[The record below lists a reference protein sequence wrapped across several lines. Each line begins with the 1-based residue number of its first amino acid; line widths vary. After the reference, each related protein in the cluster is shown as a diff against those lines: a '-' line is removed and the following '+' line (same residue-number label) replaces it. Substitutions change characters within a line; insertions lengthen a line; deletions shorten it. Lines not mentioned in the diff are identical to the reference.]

1 VKHLRWQL
9 VVACLCIPAAGCAQ
23 YPHTAPLPVSTPAG
37 SGAREGYK
45 FENFR
50 ASGANTD
57 SVFLILTFS
66 GGGTR
71 AAALAYGVLLE
82 LEKTSIDTGS
92 SRRSLLDEVD
102 VISTISGGSFA
113 GAYYALYGKD
123 SLAEFEDRFLTWNAE
138 SYLKRQLLTPA
149 ILRLASPRYSR
160 SDLAAET
167 WDARLF
173 HNATFDVLAHR
184 GTRPYLIVNATD
196 MVLGAPFSFTQEQFD
211 PLCDDLSKF
220 PISRA
225 VASSSAFPGLLTP
238 ITIESHAE
246 RCRYQTPAW
255 VSSGLADAHSN
266 PDAYRAASDYATY
279 TDIRNRPFIH
289 LIDGGVADNLGIRPI
304 LRALESTSRDLD
316 ILALV
321 ANGIVK
327 RIIVIAV
334 NARTMSGSNL
344 NKNAAPPGLIDVLKA
359 GAGVPFDNYSN
370 ESLSRLDAAAVE
382 SIREKRAAD
391 CYNALLRKANPAA
404 QPPSTE
410 TLIPID
416 VIHLTFDD
424 IKDPV
429 ERAFFYGVP
438 TSFALPRTSVIRL
451 RDIGG
456 RLLQENEQFRHLLAE
471 LRFTGRVDKPACL
484 GQ

>member
-1 VKHLRWQL
+1 MNLSRWS
-9 VVACLCIPAAGCAQ
+9 VFVAGLCSPAVGCAQ

-37 SGAREGYK
+37 SGATEGYR
-45 FENFR
+45 FGNFR

-71 AAALAYGVLLE
+71 AAAFAYGVLRE
-82 LEKTSIDTGS
+82 LEKTPIDTGS
-92 SRRSLLDEVD
+92 RRRSLLDEVD
-102 VISTISGGSFA
+102 LISTISGGSFA

-123 SLAEFEDRFLTWNAE
+123 SLAAFESHFLTWNAE
-138 SYLKRQLLTPA
+138 SYLKRQLLTSA
-149 ILRLASPRYSR
+149 VLRLASPKYSR

-173 HNATFDVLAHR
+173 HNATFGVLARR
-184 GTRPYLIVNATD
+184 GTRPYLVVNATD

-211 PLCDDLSKF
+211 PLCGDLSQF

-238 ITIESHAE
+238 ITIENHAG
-246 RCRYQTPAW
+246 RCKYQAPAW

-279 TDIRNRPFIH
+279 TDIGNRPFIH
-289 LIDGGVADNLGIRPI
+289 LIDGGVSDNLGIRPI

-316 ILALV
+316 ILALI
-321 ANGIVK
+321 ANRVVK

-334 NARTMSGSNL
+334 NARTMTGSNL
-344 NKNAAPPGLIDVLKA
+344 NKSAAPPGLIDVLKA
-359 GAGVPFDNYSN
+359 AAGVPFDNYSN
-370 ESLSRLDAAAVE
+370 ESLTRLDAAGVE
-382 SIREKRAAD
+382 SKSEKVAAD
-391 CYNALLRKANPAA
+391 CYNALLRKANPSAR
-404 QPPSTE
+404 PRSTA
-410 TLIPID
+410 TLVPID
-416 VIHLTFDD
+416 VVHLTFDD

-429 ERAFFYGVP
+429 ERAFLYSVP
-438 TSFALPRTSVIRL
+438 TSFALPEASVFRL
-451 RDIGG
+451 RDVAG
-456 RLLQENEQFRHLLAE
+456 RLLRENADYQRILAE
-471 LRFTGRVDKPACL
+471 LRFTGRPDKPTCL